1 MKNLNSILLLTM
13 ILLFS
18 CKTSQNSSQKS
29 SITDTTEKWI
39 IANKQVP
46 CREGSEDLC
55 YSIKKGSN
63 GDYEIFEGEI
73 EGFTYEPGYKYQ
85 LELKNV
91 TTKKEGTKIILV
103 KELFKLPMD

>member
-1 MKNLNSILLLTM
+1 MKNINKLILLVVV
-13 ILLFS
+13 LLLS
-18 CKTSQNSSQKS
+18 CKTSQNSSGKS
-29 SITDTTEKWI
+29 LESSTIEKWI

-46 CREGSEDLC
+46 CSEGSERLC

-63 GDYEIFEGEI
+63 GDYEIFEGVI
-73 EGFTYEPGYKYQ
+73 EGFSYEPGYKYQ
-85 LELKNV
+85 LEIQSI